1 MRMVLM
7 TLFLISPILISAQ
20 VGGTV
25 VAPNTDA
32 LLVKESA
39 EDKARFLE
47 RMKVALEQSKLLL
60 EAKEKLEKVSS
71 AVKQSIQ
78 VKRLTEHQQECFE
91 LIQWVVKDIDE
102 NDYANV
108 VVENSAEEIAD
119 LSIQLEQNISS
130 STKILSSNFFNMKD
144 SERLKFIRE
153 LNEEVTEIENSLYR
167 LKRKN
172 RRYND
177 LYRYYNE
184 LAKKQD

>member
-1 MRMVLM
+1 MRKILM

-60 EAKEKLEKVSS
+60 EAMEKLEKVSS

-78 VKRLTEHQQECFE
+78 V
-91 LIQWVVKDIDE
+91 
-102 NDYANV
+102 
-108 VVENSAEEIAD
+108 
-119 LSIQLEQNISS
+119 
-130 STKILSSNFFNMKD
+130 
-144 SERLKFIRE
+144 
-153 LNEEVTEIENSLYR
+153 
-167 LKRKN
+167 
-172 RRYND
+172 
-177 LYRYYNE
+177 
-184 LAKKQD
+184 

>member
-1 MRMVLM
+1 M
-7 TLFLISPILISAQ
+7 
-20 VGGTV
+20 
-25 VAPNTDA
+25 
-32 LLVKESA
+32 
-39 EDKARFLE
+39 
-47 RMKVALEQSKLLL
+47 
-60 EAKEKLEKVSS
+60 
-71 AVKQSIQ
+71 
-78 VKRLTEHQQECFE
+78 
-91 LIQWVVKDIDE
+91 VKDIDE